1 MNESAENNSDSRKK
15 RPIRDSLLGGEGISD
30 VEEKR
35 IKMEEKKASKYFIE
49 DSEKEEFLKQIKR
62 GLSFSMD
69 FKDVLIY
76 ILAQFLPLLALGAAC
91 LVPGIIYLPN
101 DLSALIL
108 IVLAGFAF
116 LYAILRV
123 IFACSYKIDVT
134 TIAIKWRSIFRW
146 KEIPNVSIDCVNAM
160 QGNYCYLIKIKGFL
174 RYGVEVIQIVSDEK
188 EHWIRAYPLRKSKG
202 DQLVKTLICW
212 AELTKANREKKD

>member
-1 MNESAENNSDSRKK
+1 MNESAENNSNSRKK

-35 IKMEEKKASKYFIE
+35 KKIEEKKANKYFIE
-49 DSEKEEFLKQIKR
+49 DSEKEEFLKQIKK

-76 ILAQFLPLLALGAAC
+76 ILTQFLPLLALGTAC
-91 LVPGIIYLPN
+91 LIPGIIYIDN
-101 DLSALIL
+101 LSAFIL

-134 TIAIKWRSIFRW
+134 TTAIKWRSIFRW
-146 KEIPNVSIDCVNAM
+146 KEIPNVDNVCVNAM

-212 AELTKANREKKD
+212 LELTKTNPEKKD